1 MEIINTNAL
10 YPTSEA
16 GALPLLPVIMVSL
29 LLIVGDFLQM
39 HRNPPGPYQFINL
52 QHTTQYDVRPQ
63 QPLRLLDEAWK

>member
-16 GALPLLPVIMVSL
+16 GALPLLPVITVSL
-29 LLIVGDFLQM
+29 LLVVGDLI
-39 HRNPPGPYQFINL
+39 RNPPGLYQFINL
-52 QHTTQYDVRPQ
+52 QHTTLYNVRPQ